1 MNIFQVSWETLSK
14 NSLECPILN
23 LNFKKNK
30 INLLASMLI
39 FKKIL
44 SQNNKK
50 IVTWSLL
57 LGSSVK
63 KILTPSQNDNF
74 LKP

>member
-1 MNIFQVSWETLSK
+1 MNIFQASWEMLSK
-14 NSLECPILN
+14 NSIECPILN
-23 LNFKKNK
+23 LKKIFKILIVSLN
-30 INLLASMLI
+30 AI

-57 LGSSVK
+57 PGSSVK